1 MHFQNL
7 FGAIPSITPAE
18 VKNLIDTKPADA
30 YCLLDVRQP
39 MEHQQGRLP
48 GSILIPLGE
57 LHSRAGELDPAKTTV
72 IYCRSGSRSASATSM
87 LMNAG
92 FAKVLNMEGGI
103 IRYNGLV
110 ASGPPESAAACFSP
124 TMTAMEL
131 AATAWVM
138 EEGTIQFIETLCRN
152 ILNNHE
158 PALFHRILEAKRAH
172 QSTLSSLASELEGAS
187 QDLDFP
193 ASVVEMP
200 AEPVM
205 VGCIKVSQA
214 INWAEDKQL
223 KDLLELMMTLSANA
237 FDFYLRLGRTATLEE
252 ECRVF
257 DMLANEE
264 SQHLQRLTQAYE
276 NELAD
281 SSGST

>member
-7 FGAIPSITPAE
+7 FGTIPSITPAE
-18 VKNLIDTKPADA
+18 VKTLIDTKPTDA

-39 MEHQQGRLP
+39 MEHHQGRLP

-57 LHSRAGELDPAKTTV
+57 LHTRVGELDATKTV
-72 IYCRSGSRSASATSM
+72 VVYCRSGNRSASATNM
-87 LMNAG
+87 LMSAG
-92 FAKVLNMEGGI
+92 FSKVLNMEGGI

-124 TMTAMEL
+124 SMSAIEL

-138 EEGTIQFIETLCRN
+138 EEGTIQFIEALCRS

-158 PALFHRILEAKRAH
+158 PALFDRILEAKRAH
-172 QSTLSSLASELEGAS
+172 QSTLADLASELKGAS
-187 QDLDFP
+187 EDLEFP
-193 ASVVEMP
+193 AGVVEMP

-205 VGCIKVSQA
+205 VGCIKVAQA
-214 INWAEDKQL
+214 INWAGDKQM
-223 KDLLELMMTLSANA
+223 KDLLELMMSLSANA
-237 FDFYLRLGRTATLEE
+237 FDFYLRLGRVTTLGRER
-252 ECRVF
+252 RVF

-276 NELAD
+276 NELT
-281 SSGST
+281 GS

>member
-7 FGAIPSITPAE
+7 FGAVPSITPAE
-18 VKNLIDTKPADA
+18 VKTLIDTKPTDA

-39 MEHQQGRLP
+39 MEYQQSRLP
-48 GSILIPLGE
+48 GSVLIPLGE
-57 LHSRAGELDPAKTTV
+57 LHARVGELEKSKLV
-72 IYCRSGSRSASATSM
+72 VVYCRSGSRSASATSM
-87 LMNAG
+87 LMSAG
-92 FAKVLNMEGGI
+92 FDKVLNMQGGI

-124 TMTAMEL
+124 SMSAMEL

-138 EEGTIQFIETLCRN
+138 EEGTIQFIEALCRS

-158 PALFHRILEAKRAH
+158 PALFDRILEEKRAH
-172 QSTLSSLASELEGAS
+172 QSMLADLASELKEVS
-187 QDLDFP
+187 EDLDFP
-193 ASVVEMP
+193 AGVVEMP

-214 INWAEDKQL
+214 ISWAQDKQL

-237 FDFYLRLGRTATLEE
+237 FDFYLRLGRATSLEQE
-252 ECRVF
+252 RRVF
-257 DMLANEE
+257 ELLANEE
-264 SQHLQRLTQAYE
+264 TQHLQRLTQAYE
-276 NELAD
+276 NELRD
-281 SSGST
+281 S